1 MKGRKQPTIG
11 SKGSAAMFF
20 WIAAGYV
27 FSAVAFY
34 SYIAATAQ
42 EDPYESAATLAETTD
57 REWVREQNSRR
68 AA

>member
-1 MKGRKQPTIG
+1 
-11 SKGSAAMFF
+11 MFF

>member
-1 MKGRKQPTIG
+1 
-11 SKGSAAMFF
+11 MFF

-27 FSAVAFY
+27 LTATAFY

-42 EDPYESAATLAETTD
+42 EDPYQEALTLAEMP
-57 REWVREQNSRR
+57 EWTREQSTRK